1 MYMGIPYPIK
11 NPMTAPSSERMML
24 TSMAK
29 KATIVDI
36 IIYTHVNFVKSCSR
50 NLGLPVSVINSFLVK
65 KSMIGMTEK
74 F

>member
-1 MYMGIPYPIK
+1 MGIPYPIK

-36 IIYTHVNFVKSCSR
+36 II
-50 NLGLPVSVINSFLVK
+50 
-65 KSMIGMTEK
+65 
-74 F
+74 